1 MATEKTYLDS
11 IEAVRAD
18 GKRITL
24 AEFIARTLKDK
35 IIEVYVGD
43 TYETINYEESSLA
56 YASVLV
62 GKVVGAYAEGLIL
75 NCVYMDQVTKKLEM
89 GNIICLSERAIRFF
103 TELDDRGML
112 RDTFLNTRDGKLV
125 KEFLE
130 RNK

>member
-11 IEAVRAD
+11 IDAVRAD
-18 GKRITL
+18 GKKLTL
-24 AEFIARTLKDK
+24 AEIIARTLKDK

-62 GKVVGAYAEGLIL
+62 GKVVGAYTEGLIL
-75 NCVYMDQVTKKLEM
+75 NCVYIDQTTKKLEM
-89 GNIICLSERAIRFF
+89 GNIVCLNERAIRFF
-103 TELDDRGML
+103 TELDDHGML

-125 KEFLE
+125 KEFLG
-130 RNK
+130 RHK